1 MTIVEENKVAEL
13 LKSFPK
19 KCIDAF
25 LEEEVAYNVYSKT
38 PIKIVSIK
46 PEEYYPVEF
55 EYKNR
60 GYKGLVFSTRRGE
73 VQIKA

>member
-1 MTIVEENKVAEL
+1 MTIVEENKVAAC

-25 LEEEVAYNVYSKT
+25 LEEEVAYNVYSKV

-46 PEEYYPVEF
+46 PEEYYPVKF
-55 EYKNR
+55 EYKEK
-60 GYKGLVFSTRRGE
+60 GYEGMVFSTRRGE
-73 VQIKA
+73 VQIKP